1 MNALV
6 VTAWWQLIYAQGLV
20 VVAFFVRK
28 PQTLNLQR
36 MKRVFDFRIL
46 DNRVENIVWFIAL
59 LLVVWLFKRYLS
71 VLVGKVLYRFFRRY
85 SREDRFTAFKHKI
98 LPPLQW
104 LLVLSIMMI
113 GIGLLR
119 FPAAWNVRFM
129 GFQIY
134 AIIIGLLRTA
144 LVLAFTWV
152 ILRMVDF
159 LAMIAKERAALT
171 ESKLDDQLVPFVK
184 DGVKIFIIVFA
195 FLFILGSI
203 LRFNIASLI
212 AGVGIG
218 GLAIALAAQES
229 LKNLFASIT
238 IFLDKPF
245 RIGDVVT
252 AGKVTGTVE
261 NIGFRSTRLRTADKT
276 FVTLPNKVMVDE
288 AVDNLTMRTHR
299 RVNVQ
304 IILAFDTTMEQIKS
318 IVDDLYSYLR
328 SREQWS
334 DENIVRFDEFMLN
347 GFRLN
352 ITYFEPLVEMDKHME
367 QREQVNFKIVEI
379 VNRHKASFAKSLHQV
394 ELLQTNNDAAI
405 RR

>member
-1 MNALV
+1 MN
-6 VTAWWQLIYAQGLV
+6 
-20 VVAFFVRK
+20 FS
-28 PQTLNLQR
+28 QR
-36 MKRVFDFRIL
+36 FLDYRIL
-46 DNRVENIVWFIAL
+46 DNRVENILLFAGL
-59 LLVVWLFKRYLS
+59 LLVAWVFKRYIS
-71 VLVGKVLYRFFRRY
+71 VLLGKVLYRFFRRY

-98 LPPLQW
+98 LRPLQW
-104 LLVLSIMMI
+104 FLVLMIMMF
-113 GIGLLR
+113 GVGLLQ
-119 FPAAWNVRFM
+119 FPAAWNIRFM
-129 GFQIY
+129 NYRVY
-134 AIIIGLLRTA
+134 AVLTGLLQTA
-144 LVLAFTWV
+144 IALSFTWL

-159 LAMIAKERAALT
+159 LGLVAKERAAAT

-184 DGVKIFIIVFA
+184 DFVKIVIIVFA
-195 FLFILGSI
+195 LLFILGSI
-203 LRFNIASLI
+203 LKFNIASLI

-245 RIGDVVT
+245 RVGDVVT

-288 AVDNLTMRTHR
+288 AVDNLTMRTQR

-304 IILAFDTTMEQIKS
+304 IVLAFDTTMEQIRS
-318 IVDDLYSYLR
+318 IVDDLYKYFR
-328 SREQWS
+328 SREQWN
-334 DENIVRFDEFMLN
+334 DENIVRFDEFMVN

-352 ITYFEPLVEMDKHME
+352 ITYFEPIVEMDKHME

-394 ELLQTNNDAAI
+394 ELLQVQSNNNATI
-405 RR
+405 GR